1 MAEKGLLVVSFGSTH
16 EDTQEKAIAAAERE
30 LAAAFPDRKF
40 YRAWSARFIRRKMAE
55 RGTPVDSPEEALE
68 RMAADGITDV
78 LVQPTFLTPNVEYL
92 QTLDDLRAKKDRFDR
107 IACGT
112 PVITTEA
119 DAAALADV
127 IMKIYPMREWEALV
141 LMGHGTEPGVLPDD
155 LDPDRPYKMLA
166 EAFEAKEGQVSG
178 AYIVG
183 VLEAGGGI
191 DAVCEQV
198 RELSP
203 SGVTLAPLLVTAG
216 DHAKNDMAGDEP
228 DSWKNV
234 LSEMVPTVGCIVKG
248 LGEYAEFR
256 ALCAEHARRAEE
268 I

>member
-1 MAEKGLLVVSFGSTH
+1 MAEKALLVVSFGSTH
-16 EDTQEKAIAAAERE
+16 EDTQEKAIAPAEQD
-30 LAAAFPDRKF
+30 LAAAFPDRKC
-40 YRAWSARFIRRKMAE
+40 YRAWSSRFICRKMNE
-55 RGTPVDSPEEALE
+55 RGKHVDTPEEALE

-92 QTLDDLRAKKDRFDR
+92 QTLEAVRAAKDRFER

-119 DAAALADV
+119 DAEALAQV
-127 IMKIYPMREWEALV
+127 ITEIYPMREWEALV
-141 LMGHGTEPGVLPDD
+141 LMGHGTEPGKLPEGM
-155 LDPDRPYKMLA
+155 DPDRPYQMLA
-166 EAFEAKEGQVSG
+166 DAFEAREGQVSG

-203 SGVTLAPLLVTAG
+203 SGITLAPLLVTAG
-216 DHAKNDMAGDEP
+216 DHAKNDMSGDEP
-228 DSWKNV
+228 DSWKNI
-234 LSEMVPTVGCIVKG
+234 LAGLVPQVNCIVKG
-248 LGEYAEFR
+248 LGEYSEFR
-256 ALCAEHARRAEE
+256 ALCIAHAKRAEE